1 MTSSSLPGPVEDPT
15 PLFHPG
21 QHLLRELDFT
31 QGAWRDLVDLAAL
44 LKSAKSAHREVQY
57 MRGLNIALLFAK
69 TSTRTRCSFEVAAA
83 DQGAHTVYL
92 DPQGSQMGH
101 KESVADTARVLGGIF
116 DGIEYR
122 GDLQDHVDV
131 LARLSGVPVFN
142 GLTDD
147 WHPTQML
154 ADTLTMRE
162 HSGGRPDE
170 EISYAFV
177 GDARFN
183 MGRSLLVNGAILGM
197 DVRIV
202 APKELWPADDVIAA
216 ARERAAGSG
225 ARVTV
230 TEDTAA
236 VEGADFV
243 HTDIWVSMGEPK
255 EVWAQRIELLH
266 GYRVDEPLMALA
278 GPQARFMHC
287 LPAYHDLD
295 TEVGRRIHEQF
306 GLEGIEVSDEVF
318 EGPRSIVFEQAAN
331 RMPTI
336 KAAMVSALGRA

>member
-1 MTSSSLPGPVEDPT
+1 MTTDVLDLAS
-15 PLFHPG
+15 LFHPG

-31 QGAWRDLVDLAAL
+31 GQHWRDLLDLAAG
-44 LKSAKSAHREVQY
+44 LKAAKAEHREIPF

-69 TSTRTRCSFEVAAA
+69 TSTRTRCSFEIGAA

-101 KESVADTARVLGGIF
+101 KESVADTARVLGGMF

-122 GDLQDHVDV
+122 GDLQEHVDI
-131 LARLSGVPVFN
+131 LAQQSGVPVFN

-162 HSGGRPDE
+162 HSDGRPDSD
-170 EISYAFV
+170 IAYAYI

-197 DVRIV
+197 DVRII
-202 APKELWPADDVIAA
+202 APKELWPAEDVIAA
-216 ARERAAGSG
+216 ARARAAESG
-225 ARVTV
+225 ARITL
-230 TEDTAA
+230 TEDPGA

-255 EVWAQRIELLH
+255 EVWAERIELLH
-266 GYRVDEPLMALA
+266 GYRVDEALMSLA
-278 GPQARFMHC
+278 GPNAKFMHC
-287 LPAYHDLD
+287 LPAFHDLN
-295 TEVGRRIHEQF
+295 TAVGRQIHEQF
-306 GLEGIEVSDEVF
+306 GLDGIEVSNEVF
-318 EGPRSIVFEQAAN
+318 EGPRSIVFDQAAN

>member
-1 MTSSSLPGPVEDPT
+1 MTTDLTALFNPGK
-15 PLFHPG
+15 
-21 QHLLRELDFT
+21 HLLKELDFS
-31 QGAWRDLVDLAAL
+31 QQEWRNLLELSAELKAA
-44 LKSAKSAHREVQY
+44 KAEHREVQY
-57 MRGLNIALLFAK
+57 MSGLNIALLFAK
-69 TSTRTRCSFEVAAA
+69 TSTRTRCAFEIGAA
-83 DQGAHTVYL
+83 DQGANAVYL
-92 DPQGSQMGH
+92 DPSGSQMGH
-101 KESVADTARVLGGIF
+101 KESVSDTARVLGGMF

-122 GDLQDHVDV
+122 GDEQAHVET
-131 LARLSGVPVFN
+131 LAADSGVPVFN

-162 HSGGRPDE
+162 HKPGAADSD
-170 EISYAFV
+170 IAYAYV

-202 APKELWPADDVIAA
+202 APRELWPSQDVIDAA
-216 ARERAAGSG
+216 NSRAADSG

-230 TEDTAA
+230 TDDLAA

-255 EVWAQRIELLH
+255 EVWAERIELLH
-266 GYRVDEPLMALA
+266 DYRVDEALMAKA
-278 GPQARFMHC
+278 GPEAKFMHC
-287 LPAYHDLD
+287 LPAFHDLN
-295 TEVGRRIHEQF
+295 TAVGRQIHEEF

-318 EGPRSIVFEQAAN
+318 EGPRSIVFEQAWN

-336 KAAMVSALGRA
+336 KAVMVSALGRA

>member
-1 MTSSSLPGPVEDPT
+1 MTSDVTS
-15 PLFHPG
+15 LFHPG

-31 QGAWRDLVDLAAL
+31 GEEWRDLLELSAQLKAA
-44 LKSAKSAHREVQY
+44 KEEHREVQY

-92 DPQGSQMGH
+92 DPSGSQMGH
-101 KESVADTARVLGGIF
+101 KESVEDTARVLGRIF

-122 GDLQDHVDV
+122 GDLQDHVDT
-131 LARLSGVPVFN
+131 LAARSGVPVFN

-162 HSGGRPDE
+162 HSGGRPDG
-170 EISYAFV
+170 EISYAYV

-202 APKELWPADDVIAA
+202 APRALWPAEDVIAA
-216 ARERAAGSG
+216 ARGRAADSG
-225 ARVTV
+225 ARITV

-266 GYRVDEPLMALA
+266 DYRVDEDLMALA
-278 GPQARFMHC
+278 GPHAKFMHC
-287 LPAYHDLD
+287 LPAYHDLG
-295 TEVGRRIHEQF
+295 TEVGRHIHERF

-318 EGPRSIVFEQAAN
+318 EGPRSIVFDQAAN

-336 KAAMVSALGRA
+336 KAVMVSALGRA